1 MPTDPTLVAALR
13 DATAAQLREDAE
25 GWAKHATHLVVSA
38 QVARNQR
45 YTRDADRCEENAAS
59 LRRLA
64 ALALAV
70 ARMQE
75 RGFGVDAAWF
85 GPDDPPVWFDTNT
98 RPDEHSDVTTLP
110 AALSALLE
118 QTP

>member
-13 DATAAQLREDAE
+13 DATAAQLREDAALMGGMIACRVE
-25 GWAKHATHLVVSA
+25 LLGLDGWAESW
-38 QVARNQR
+38 
-45 YTRDADRCEENAAS
+45 
-59 LRRLA
+59 RRLA

-75 RGFGVDAAWF
+75 IAEAETAPRL
-85 GPDDPPVWFDTNT
+85 PDWVIDSTGAEFAYGS
-98 RPDEHSDVTTLP
+98 RSIERSLH

-118 QTP
+118 DAP